1 MSGDGTWHG
10 VERRLVEW
18 YPIVDA
24 QKCDGC
30 GMCLLT
36 CGNDV
41 YRWDLHASKPVVV
54 NPGKCVIGCT
64 TCGKLCDRDAIAFP
78 EDPKKFVRN
87 VVIKYKIF
95 PRVKEDL
102 AARLEKFPEHSVHLE
117 EDVINDKQ

>member
-18 YPIVDA
+18 YPIVAA

-41 YRWDLHASKPVVV
+41 YRWDSQASLPAVA

-64 TCGKLCDRDAIAFP
+64 TCGKLCGENAITFP
-78 EDPKKFVRN
+78 EDPKKFVRG
-87 VVIKYKIF
+87 VVLKYKIF
-95 PRVKEDL
+95 PKVKEDL
-102 AARLEKFPEHSVHLE
+102 AARLEKFPTHSVHLE
-117 EDVINDKQ
+117 ENVIHDKQ

>member
-10 VERRLVEW
+10 VERHLVEW
-18 YPIVDA
+18 YPTVDA

-41 YRWDLHASKPVVV
+41 YRWDSQASRPVVA

-64 TCGKLCDRDAIAFP
+64 TCGKLCEKEAIAFP

-87 VVIKYKIF
+87 VVVRYKIF
-95 PRVKEDL
+95 PKVKEDL
-102 AARLEKFPEHSVHLE
+102 AARLAKFPEHSVSLE
-117 EDVINDKQ
+117 EGVIHGKQ